1 MQVKLNKR
9 TLDEN
14 YIIGPEKE
22 LVHYNKLKEKL
33 IINFKDEI
41 YNKIETMKILKEIK
55 DKGYY
60 KLDGYKNF
68 IDFVLNF
75 NLAKTQV
82 YNYLK
87 IATAMEEG
95 LINDDFV
102 LKNGF
107 NQTLS
112 FIKDKE
118 SVTIKKS
125 RQNPIKPLR
134 FQLKSQE
141 SYDFYKNNPKLTGF
155 ILDTLFL
162 KDKDLL
168 KHFIDKFH
176 DLKTDKLS

>member
-1 MQVKLNKR
+1 MEIKLNKR
-9 TLDEN
+9 VLQENNIQKDEK
-14 YIIGPEKE
+14 IMI
-22 LVHYNKLKEKL
+22 HYGKLKEKL
-33 IINFKDEI
+33 VINFKDEI
-41 YNKIETMKILKEIK
+41 HSKIETMKILKEIR

-68 IDFVLNF
+68 IDFILDF

-95 LINDDFV
+95 LISDDYI

-112 FIKDKE
+112 FIKTNQTK
-118 SVTIKKS
+118 TIKKS

-134 FQLKSQE
+134 FQLKSQD
-141 SYDFYKNNPKLTGF
+141 SYDFYKKNSKFTSF
-155 ILDTLFL
+155 FLDEVFENQR
-162 KDKDLL
+162 DL
-168 KHFIDKFH
+168 IDKFLKKFK
-176 DLKTDKLS
+176 DLKG

>member
-1 MQVKLNKR
+1 MKIKLNKR
-9 TLDEN
+9 ALEDRNLSEH
-14 YIIGPEKE
+14 EKI
-22 LVHYNKLKEKL
+22 LTHYNKLKEKL

-41 YNKIETMKILKEIK
+41 FSKIETMKILKEIK

-68 IDFVLNF
+68 IDFILNF

-95 LINDDFV
+95 LINDDFI

-112 FIKDKE
+112 FIKTNN
-118 SVTIKKS
+118 SATLKKS
-125 RQNPIKPLR
+125 RQNSIKPLR

-141 SYDFYKNNPKLTGF
+141 SYTFYKQNAKFTGF
-155 ILDTLFL
+155 ILDKLFL
-162 KDKDLL
+162 SKKDLL
-168 KHFIDKFH
+168 EDFMKEFKSLEDC
-176 DLKTDKLS
+176 

>member
-1 MQVKLNKR
+1 MYMQIKLNKR
-9 TLDEN
+9 TLDDSNITEH
-14 YIIGPEKE
+14 EKV
-22 LVHYNKLKEKL
+22 LVHYSKLKEKL

-60 KLDGYKNF
+60 KLDGYKTFINF
-68 IDFVLNF
+68 ILNL

-107 NQTLS
+107 NQTLF
-112 FIKDKE
+112 FIKNRE
-118 SVTIKKS
+118 SKTIKKS
-125 RQNPIKPLR
+125 RQNLIKPLR
-134 FQLKSQE
+134 FQLKNKE
-141 SYDFYKNNPKLTGF
+141 SYDFYKKNAKF
-155 ILDTLFL
+155 ASFVMDKLFL
-162 KDKDLL
+162 SKKDLL
-168 KHFIDKFH
+168 EEFLHEFEN
-176 DLKTDKLS
+176 LKI